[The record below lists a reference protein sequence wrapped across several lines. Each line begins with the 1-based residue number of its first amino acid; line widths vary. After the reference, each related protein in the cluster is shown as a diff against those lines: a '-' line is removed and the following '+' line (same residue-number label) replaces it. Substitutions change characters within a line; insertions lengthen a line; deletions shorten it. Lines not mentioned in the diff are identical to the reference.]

1 MDTTGGQL
9 KVEIEDLKSGPM
21 SRIIGDHN
29 LGYTKLGSEG
39 SYNLCGERYKRQT
52 REHKSTKDK
61 PKVTMSISDRN
72 TNITYVFSSQ
82 HNLLLRWTYPI

>member
-21 SRIIGDHN
+21 SRIIGDYN
-29 LGYTKLGSEG
+29 LDYTKLGSEE
-39 SYNLCGERYKRQT
+39 SYNLYGERHKRQ

-72 TNITYVFSSQ
+72 TNITYVFNSQ